1 MIVLLS
7 ALAGA
12 VLGGTT
18 ARRHRGNAADMAQYA
33 AGYGILF
40 ALIGLIATIVL
51 EKALA

>member
-1 MIVLLS
+1 MIVFFS

-18 ARRHRGNAADMAQYA
+18 ARRRRGNAADMAQYA